1 MPLLWR
7 NLTSCWPLWKWSV
20 RLNAQSSY
28 LWSDST
34 YQIWNL
40 VRSLSFHHSN
50 TLTIGSK
57 RKSKR
62 RSTMYKVWLL
72 VLSLFTLWDLGQNT
86 TGRIS
91 QCGWRRRIHL
101 RLLFHLLESLIS
113 TQKIFADSLST
124 TFLWRRKL
132 NPPCK
137 QTDHNTHLS
146 SCVLFWHPNRG
157 LL

>member
-1 MPLLWR
+1 MPLLRR
-7 NLTSCWPLWKWSV
+7 NLTSCWPLWKLSV
-20 RLNAQSSY
+20 RLIAQSSY

-34 YQIWNL
+34 CQICNL
-40 VRSLSFHHSN
+40 VRSLSFHHWN

-101 RLLFHLLESLIS
+101 RLLFRLLKSLTS
-113 TQKIFADSLST
+113 TQKIYASSLLT
-124 TFLWRRKL
+124 AFLWRRIL
-132 NPPCK
+132 NLPCK
-137 QTDHNTHLS
+137 QTDHSTHLS
-146 SCVLFWHPNRG
+146 SYVLFWHPSRG